1 MLCPLPGKCIHDE
14 FIRTGVHFCSAPRCP
29 HARLVRMALGE
40 QIQAICRKKQRTEA
54 EEIHLEFIDNDTM
67 KLDSDTFARV
77 KPQG

>member
-1 MLCPLPGKCIHDE
+1 MWCPLPGKCIHDE

-54 EEIHLEFIDNDTM
+54 EEIQLERLKREYAAALKNE
-67 KLDSDTFARV
+67 
-77 KPQG
+77 KP